1 MLDKND
7 GRMRK
12 KIANDAKHAM
22 AKAIQEGR
30 TSRDMMAFVE
40 DKSKALMFMD
50 RHKLSGNEYGFKE
63 YEHPDKGPGYIVG
76 PKWML
81 DDKNFKN
88 YVALFMAACP
98 REIPKQECNT

>member
-1 MLDKND
+1 
-7 GRMRK
+7 MRK

-30 TSRDMMAFVE
+30 TSRDIMAFVE

-50 RHKLSGNEYGFKE
+50 MHKLSKDEYGFKE
-63 YEHPDKGPGYIVG
+63 YEHKEKGHGYIVG

-81 DDKNFKN
+81 EDKNFNN

-98 REIPKQECNT
+98 RGVPKQEGNT